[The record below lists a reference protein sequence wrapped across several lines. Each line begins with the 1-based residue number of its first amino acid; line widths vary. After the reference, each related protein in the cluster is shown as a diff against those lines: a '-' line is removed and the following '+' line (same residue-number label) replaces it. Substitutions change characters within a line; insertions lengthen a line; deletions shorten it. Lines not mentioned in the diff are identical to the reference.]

1 MHWYMPEKK
10 EVGQDDKEH
19 LVQKKT
25 FIPAYKDV
33 REQSKMFQDES
44 KNKKVCLKSLFFK
57 LVLKLDTNSF

>member
-44 KNKKVCLKSLFFK
+44 KNKNKVGFK
-57 LVLKLDTNSF
+57 T